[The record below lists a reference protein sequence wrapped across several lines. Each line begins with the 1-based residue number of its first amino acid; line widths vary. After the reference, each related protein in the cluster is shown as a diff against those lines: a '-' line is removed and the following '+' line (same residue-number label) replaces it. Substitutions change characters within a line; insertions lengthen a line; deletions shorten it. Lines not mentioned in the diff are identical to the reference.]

1 LNGRKLASGVSD
13 VVGTVPR
20 YGEAVLTIPV
30 TISVFDMVW
39 QALGFANA
47 NAGEARDV
55 TYRVRGKLEAGGL
68 GVRRFTS
75 EGTLEL
81 PAPR

>member
-1 LNGRKLASGVSD
+1 MKTLRS
-13 VVGTVPR
+13 
-20 YGEAVLTIPV
+20 Y
-30 TISVFDMVW
+30 
-39 QALGFANA
+39 
-47 NAGEARDV
+47 
-55 TYRVRGKLEAGGL
+55 VRGKLEAGWL